1 MMDLTLGGTIC
12 LPSWGLSPASTIGST
27 CIDAPDSA
35 PVLPSLAPR
44 QLLAGWADRKLP
56 VKMSERA
63 NDARFQLTE

>member
-1 MMDLTLGGTIC
+1 MMDLTLGGTAC

-27 CIDAPDSA
+27 CIDAPGNA
-35 PVLPSLAPR
+35 PALPSLAPS

-56 VKMSERA
+56 GKMSERA